1 VPVTKSKAK
10 ELGLLG
16 ATEVTMEPS
25 EIARIVAEVASER
38 TPADTPIAEIQDL
51 IQETLRRMRPA
62 VRAVAEAIYDR
73 VRADR
78 EPHGYKVS
86 IPGDERDQ
94 EEPARDQ
101 GGPAVP
107 PAEYESPLLTKEEA
121 AQIFGVSTKTLTR
134 WSQSGAL
141 VPGRVPGSRRA
152 YYLKSDIEKAL
163 ECITGLPAGLPACWK
178 DGVRTGRM
186 GFRLGLR
193 C

>member
-1 VPVTKSKAK
+1 MPLTKSKAK

-16 ATEVTMEPS
+16 ADEVTKEPS

-38 TPADTPIAEIQDL
+38 TPPDTPIAEIPDL

-94 EEPARDQ
+94 EEPVRNQ
-101 GGPAVP
+101 GRPAVP
-107 PAEYESPLLTKEEA
+107 PAEYESPLLTKEQA
-121 AQIFGVSTKTLTR
+121 ARIFGVSTKTLTR
-134 WSQSGAL
+134 WSQSGGF
-141 VPGRVPGSRRA
+141 VTRRVRGSRRA
-152 YYLKSDIEKAL
+152 YYLKSDIEEAL
-163 ECITGLPAGLPACWK
+163 QQEGSSDSSGLAS
-178 DGVRTGRM
+178 DSEVSESVRKVIRR
-186 GFRLGLR
+186 FSQD
-193 C
+193 

>member
-1 VPVTKSKAK
+1 MPLAKSKAK

-38 TPADTPIAEIQDL
+38 TPADTPIAEIPDL

-78 EPHGYKVS
+78 EPRGYKIS
-86 IPGDERDQ
+86 IAGDERDQ
-94 EEPARDQ
+94 KEPVRDQ

-107 PAEYESPLLTKEEA
+107 PAEHESPLLTKEQA
-121 AQIFGVSTKTLTR
+121 ARIFGVSTKTLTR
-134 WSQSGAL
+134 WSQSGGF
-141 VPGRVPGSRRA
+141 VPRHVLGSRRA
-152 YYLKSDIEKAL
+152 YYLKSDIEEAL
-163 ECITGLPAGLPACWK
+163 RQGGSSDSSELASDSEVPES
-178 DGVRTGRM
+178 VRKVIRR
-186 GFRLGLR
+186 FSQD
-193 C
+193 